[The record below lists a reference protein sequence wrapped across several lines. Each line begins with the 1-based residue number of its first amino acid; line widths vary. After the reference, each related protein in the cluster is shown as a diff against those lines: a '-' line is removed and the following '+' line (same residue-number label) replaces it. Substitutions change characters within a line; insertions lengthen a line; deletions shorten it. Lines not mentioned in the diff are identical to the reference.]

1 MPDDFASAKRVLI
14 VDDSA
19 TMRKLIRARLAT
31 DRRLVVVGEA
41 ADAFEAREK
50 IKMLLP
56 DVITLDVEMPRMSG
70 LVFLERLMRLR
81 PIPVVMV
88 STETHKGSR
97 AAIEALALGAIDCV
111 GKPRFGNLER
121 SFEVLPEILLASANA
136 RLPQRARDRAA
147 ITPARNFRWDGQIV
161 LIGSSTGGVDAL
173 ETILKG
179 FPGNCPPTLIAQH
192 MPESFLAS
200 FAERLDRM
208 IAPNVRLGMTGTSLE
223 QGHVYL
229 APGGATH
236 LTVRNAK
243 APELALIESEKRNGH
258 RPSVDVLFESAVEI
272 AAKAVA
278 VLLTGMGR
286 DGAEGML
293 QLRRAGAHCFAQD
306 EATSIVFGMPRAALE
321 LGAAS
326 YSVPLQEI
334 SQEILTRSAQI
345 SAPDG
350 KVGGT

>member
-1 MPDDFASAKRVLI
+1 MPNEVPPPKRVLI

-19 TMRKLIRARLAT
+19 TMRQLIRARITTEPRLA
-31 DRRLVVVGEA
+31 VIGEA

-50 IKMLLP
+50 IKSLLP
-56 DVITLDVEMPRMSG
+56 DVITLDVEMPRMNG
-70 LVFLERLMRLR
+70 LDFLERLMRLR

-97 AAIEALALGAIDCV
+97 SAIEALALGAIDCV
-111 GKPRFGNLER
+111 GKPRFGQLEK
-121 SFEVLPEILLASANA
+121 SFESLPDILLTAASA
-136 RLPQRARDRAA
+136 RLPQKARDRAS
-147 ITPARNFRWDGQIV
+147 IIPAQNFHWGGQFV

-173 ETILKG
+173 ETVLKG
-179 FPGNCPPTLIAQH
+179 FPDNCPPTLIAQH

-200 FAERLDRM
+200 FAERLDRK
-208 IAPNVRLGMTGTSLE
+208 IAPSVSLGKTGTPLA

-236 LTVRNAK
+236 LTIQNAK
-243 APELALIESEKRNGH
+243 TPYLALIEAEKRNGH
-258 RPSVDVLFESAVEI
+258 RPSVDVLFESAVEM
-272 AAKAVA
+272 AANAIV

-293 QLRRAGAHCFAQD
+293 KLRKAGAHCFAQD

-321 LGAAS
+321 LGAAA
-326 YSVPLQEI
+326 YAMPLGNI
-334 SQEILTRSAQI
+334 APEILRRCAQ
-345 SAPDG
+345 SPTTAN
-350 KVGGT
+350 KVGEV